1 MVEHNFHLNF
11 LVIFT
16 CFVSVLLD
24 QIMLIWVQFNRFL
37 PPAAVVDPGK
47 GPSLILDQTKGPKAK
62 NFFGDPPPPLPLSQG
77 SGCPPSLSQGLDPA
91 LCSKVLWAISQH
103 SMMRSEVVQGGSLK
117 GTQSAMGPCW
127 PGHYFCQF
135 EKCLAQPKIKS
146 TRPIHLEIRFNPT

>member
-47 GPSLILDQTKGPKAK
+47 GPSLILDQTKGPKAN
-62 NFFGDPPPPLPLSQG
+62 NFFGDPPPPSPYLK
-77 SGCPPSLSQGLDPA
+77 GLDVRPPY
-91 LCSKVLWAISQH
+91 LKVWIRHCAVRCCQPFLNTQWWGQKWFKGGHLKGHSQLWDRA
-103 SMMRSEVVQGGSLK
+103 GLDTTFASLK
-117 GTQSAMGPCW
+117 SV
-127 PGHYFCQF
+127 Y
-135 EKCLAQPKIKS
+135 LNPKSNLRVQYI
-146 TRPIHLEIRFNPT
+146 